1 YFGDETTYRLG
12 ADLYIDPTLSVGV
25 SIADSTED
33 DSDTVF
39 GLRAQ
44 KFFTPAIAAGVNY
57 TTTDGADSFG
67 INGTFRF

>member
-1 YFGDETTYRLG
+1 MTQIGNHFANFEGLTYFGDETTYRLG

-44 KFFTPAIAAGVNY
+44 NSLHLQLQLA
-57 TTTDGADSFG
+57 
-67 INGTFRF
+67 